1 MALLLVQENGQPL
14 NQLGTLFGSENYGV
28 DAAYYYIYCLSCSI
42 PFHGA
47 KENLKLLFS
56 KNRKRYEEIKSISIN
71 SDKQKRNDIQ
81 SLKEIHS
88 KDIKK
93 FLVLFLYIIDQFLTT
108 YLETNTKP
116 INSQNINHLQ
126 ELCQICLQEFNSCMF
141 YKSFET
147 SNQQSMQ
154 NNSKMKNKGSNGN
167 DKLSYLP
174 NDLIFKLSIMILM
187 TIERLKKAKFVKTN
201 SNNKDSI
208 NTTLFTAIA
217 FAFIFFSHVI
227 NHSILRFQED
237 IFNLKK
243 EREKKIVKDTDTVTN
258 DENRSSDIDSNSDDT
273 KRSNF
278 KRGDS
283 NDHSSDVSSS
293 GAKKKKINLIF
304 GRRRRQRNSD
314 SDSNSQDSENENY
327 DAMRQKKFRNQRGR
341 HTKHEYLSEDELN
354 DLSSDEE
361 ECEDEKKQKRKEN
374 RRRTSSSASSSSSI
388 SPNETKTGFI
398 NPQVENRTEIQQ
410 NDENI
415 QENNYYY
422 SKIIPLMDANKS
434 NISANFKDF
443 STQLFTNYSL
453 FESKFDNFAS
463 AFNDNNELI
472 DNEIYKSVLNGN
484 KQVSVPPGFENNS
497 KEVQEI
503 EELGKKLATFQ
514 IETDTEMSVF
524 NSDTNNNS
532 SSNDSSLSSGGEE
545 SENSV
550 LQVPTKQENLYN
562 IVFLAFITLK
572 K

>member
-1 MALLLVQENGQPL
+1 
-14 NQLGTLFGSENYGV
+14 
-28 DAAYYYIYCLSCSI
+28 
-42 PFHGA
+42 
-47 KENLKLLFS
+47 
-56 KNRKRYEEIKSISIN
+56 
-71 SDKQKRNDIQ
+71 
-81 SLKEIHS
+81 
-88 KDIKK
+88 
-93 FLVLFLYIIDQFLTT
+93 
-108 YLETNTKP
+108 
-116 INSQNINHLQ
+116 
-126 ELCQICLQEFNSCMF
+126 MF
-141 YKSFET
+141 YKSSET
-147 SNQQSMQ
+147 NNQQSMQ
-154 NNSKMKNKGSNGN
+154 NNNKMKNKGSNGN
-167 DKLSYLP
+167 DKLSCLP

-217 FAFIFFSHVI
+217 FAFIFFSHII

-243 EREKKIVKDTDTVTN
+243 EREKKNVKDTDTVTN

-273 KRSNF
+273 KRSNL

-293 GAKKKKINLIF
+293 GTKKKKINLIF

-314 SDSNSQDSENENY
+314 SDSNSQDSGNENY
-327 DAMRQKKFRNQRGR
+327 DATRQKKFNIKRGR
-341 HTKHEYLSEDELN
+341 HAKHEYLSEDELN

-361 ECEDEKKQKRKEN
+361 EGEDERKQKREEN
-374 RRRTSSSASSSSSI
+374 RRRTSSSASSSSSM
-388 SPNETKTGFI
+388 SPNETKTGFV
-398 NPQVENRTEIQQ
+398 NPQEEKRTETQQ

-422 SKIIPLMDANKS
+422 LKIIPLMDANKS

-453 FESKFDNFAS
+453 FESKFDNFSS

-562 IVFLAFITLK
+562 IVFLAFITIK